1 MTDAIADA
9 ERELEALGGH
19 NHGPRADPFNPC
31 IACAYMA
38 AARKLAL
45 VVAEGASGQTC
56 SCGEPSPS
64 ARTIRRSTLTSSV
77 VPSLSPRSYRWC

>member
-56 SCGEPSPS
+56 SC
-64 ARTIRRSTLTSSV
+64 V
-77 VPSLSPRSYRWC
+77 VLSHNRQRFAKLGLMCLDCGGRVRE